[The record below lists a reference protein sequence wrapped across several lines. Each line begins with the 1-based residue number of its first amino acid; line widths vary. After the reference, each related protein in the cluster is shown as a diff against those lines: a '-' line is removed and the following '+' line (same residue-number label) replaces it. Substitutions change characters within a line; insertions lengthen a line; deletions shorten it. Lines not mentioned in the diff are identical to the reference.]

1 MIKNEE
7 LLRGGQIMLGRVA
20 HIGITVRDMET
31 ALKFYVEVLGMEKIG
46 EETFAGEEAS
56 RLTQV
61 PGTVLRAA
69 YLRGGKEIKGP
80 PLELLHFEEPASEG
94 IGEAVELRNPG
105 ITEIAFWVDDIDK
118 TYQEL
123 QDRGVEFYSP
133 PQLFQF
139 AGYKAKAVYF
149 RGPDR
154 TTLELVQ
161 SVRE

>member
-1 MIKNEE
+1 
-7 LLRGGQIMLGRVA
+7 LRGGR
-20 HIGITVRDMET
+20 
-31 ALKFYVEVLGMEKIG
+31 
-46 EETFAGEEAS
+46 
-56 RLTQV
+56 
-61 PGTVLRAA
+61 
-69 YLRGGKEIKGP
+69 EIKGP
-80 PLELLHFEEPASEG
+80 PLELLHFDEPASEG
-94 IGEAVELRNPG
+94 IGEAVELRSPG

-123 QDRGVEFYSP
+123 QGRGVEFYSP